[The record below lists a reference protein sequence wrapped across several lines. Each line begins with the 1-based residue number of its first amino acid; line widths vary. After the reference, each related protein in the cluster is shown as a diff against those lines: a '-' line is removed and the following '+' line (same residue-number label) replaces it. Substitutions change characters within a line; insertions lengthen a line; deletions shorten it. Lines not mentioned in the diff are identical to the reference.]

1 MKHKGRPPEIRKPIR
16 KQIYLPG
23 ETDSKVRKIA
33 EEKRR
38 TFSSI
43 VREAIEKGLPEAEEK

>member
-1 MKHKGRPPEIRKPIR
+1 MKHKGRPPEIRKPVR
-16 KQIYLPG
+16 KQIYLTG

-43 VREAIEKGLPEAEEK
+43 VREVLEKELNQS